1 MLKVV
6 GLEVELRQ
14 KCGPLGGSMVDVA
27 VNGWDRLAQ
36 LAVILVFSM

>member
-27 VNGWDRLAQ
+27 VNWWDRLAQ